1 MLDLTSSYQDRTAQP
16 FVPQNPTARES
27 AALGGFGGFGGLAAN
42 EISYARDEE
51 IYGEGEPSEYLYCV
65 RRGAVRT
72 FKLLRDGRRQIDAF
86 HLPGEYFGLSASQAH
101 RLTAEAVID
110 SKAVIVKRRVLEARA
125 RQEAEIACAMWRL
138 AADDLR
144 NAQDHMLLLGR
155 KNAKERVVAFLLDMD
170 RRLTVAGV
178 MALPMCRRDIGD
190 YLGLTLETVSRSLS
204 ALAEAGALS
213 FNGSRQIMLNNR
225 ARLQAM
231 TE

>member
-1 MLDLTSSYQDRTAQP
+1 MLDLTPSYQDRGAP
-16 FVPQNPTARES
+16 RFIRVNPS
-27 AALGGFGGFGGLAAN
+27 AGEPVAFRGLDGLAGK
-42 EISYARDEE
+42 EISYDRDEE
-51 IYGEGEPSEYLYCV
+51 IYGDGEPAEYFHCV
-65 RRGAVRT
+65 RRGTVRT

-86 HLPGEYFGLSASQAH
+86 HLPGEYFGLGAARIH

-110 SKAVIVKRRVLEARA
+110 SRVVIVKRKALESRA
-125 RQEAEIACAMWRL
+125 AEEADIACAMWRL
-138 AADDLR
+138 AADNLR

-155 KNAKERVVAFLLDMD
+155 KNALERVVAFLLDMD

-204 ALAEAGALS
+204 ALAEKGALS
-213 FNGSRQIMLNNR
+213 FNGSRQIILNNR

>member
-1 MLDLTSSYQDRTAQP
+1 MLDLTTSYQNRGAP
-16 FVPQNPTARES
+16 RFVPMNPAGGEPVALS
-27 AALGGFGGFGGLAAN
+27 GLGGLVAK
-42 EISYARDEE
+42 EVSYDRDGE
-51 IYGEGEPSEYLYCV
+51 IYGEGESAEYLYCV

-86 HLPGEYFGLSASQAH
+86 HLPGEYFGLSAGEAH
-101 RLTAEAVID
+101 RLTAEAVVD
-110 SKAVIVKRRVLEARA
+110 SKVVIVKRRALESRA
-125 RQEAEIACAMWRL
+125 TSEAEIACAMWKL

-155 KNAKERVVAFLLDMD
+155 KNAMERVVAFLLDMD
-170 RRLTVAGV
+170 RRLSVAGV

-204 ALAEAGALS
+204 ALAEKGALS
-213 FNGSRQIMLNNR
+213 FNGSRQIILNNR

>member
-1 MLDLTSSYQDRTAQP
+1 MLDLTTSYVERRVT
-16 FVPQNPTARES
+16 
-27 AALGGFGGFGGLAAN
+27 GFLPATTGFNLPAVLKGRGGLAAK
-42 EISYARDEE
+42 EISFDRDEE
-51 IYGEGEPSEYLYCV
+51 IYGEGEPAEYLFCV

-86 HLPGEYFGLSASQAH
+86 HLPGEYFGMSAGDVH
-101 RLTAEAVID
+101 RLTAEAVAD
-110 SKAVIVKRRVLEARA
+110 SRVAIVKRRTLEARA
-125 RQEAEIACAMWRL
+125 TYDAETACALWRL

-144 NAQDHMLLLGR
+144 NAQEHMLLLGR
-155 KNAKERVVAFLLDMD
+155 KNAMERVVAFLLEMD

-178 MALPMCRRDIGD
+178 MELPMCRRDIGD

-204 ALAEAGALS
+204 ALAENGALS

-225 ARLQAM
+225 ERLKAM

>member
-1 MLDLTSSYQDRTAQP
+1 MLDMANSFQDRGAQR
-16 FVPQNPTARES
+16 FVPLNPS
-27 AALGGFGGFGGLAAN
+27 AGEPSAPRGLGGLAAK
-42 EISYARDEE
+42 EVSYDRDEE

-86 HLPGEYFGLSASQAH
+86 HLPGEYFGLSASETH
-101 RLTAEAVID
+101 RLSAEAVID
-110 SKAVIVKRRVLEARA
+110 AKVVIVKRRALETRA
-125 RQEAEIACAMWRL
+125 MQEADIACAMWRL

-155 KNAKERVVAFLLDMD
+155 KNALERVVAFLLDMD
-170 RRLTVAGV
+170 RRLSVAGV

-204 ALAEAGALS
+204 ALAEKGALS
-213 FNGSRQIMLNNR
+213 FNGSRQIILNNR

>member
-1 MLDLTSSYQDRTAQP
+1 MLDLANTYQDRGAQR
-16 FVPQNPTARES
+16 FVPINP
-27 AALGGFGGFGGLAAN
+27 AAGEPAPLRGLGGLAAK
-42 EISYARDEE
+42 EVSYDRDEE
-51 IYGEGEPSEYLYCV
+51 IYGEGEPGEYLYCV

-86 HLPGEYFGLSASQAH
+86 HLPGEYFGLSASETH
-101 RLTAEAVID
+101 RLTAEAVVD
-110 SKAVIVKRRVLEARA
+110 SKVVIVKRRGLEARA
-125 RQEAEIACAMWRL
+125 AQEADIACAMWRL

-155 KNAKERVVAFLLDMD
+155 KNAIERVVAFLLDMD

-204 ALAEAGALS
+204 ALAEKGALS

>member
-1 MLDLTSSYQDRTAQP
+1 MLDMANSYQDRGAQR
-16 FVPQNPTARES
+16 FVPLNPPAGEP
-27 AALGGFGGFGGLAAN
+27 AAPRGLGGLAAK
-42 EISYARDEE
+42 EVSYDRDEE

-86 HLPGEYFGLSASQAH
+86 HLPGEYFGLSASETH

-110 SKAVIVKRRVLEARA
+110 TRVVIVKRRALEARA
-125 RQEAEIACAMWRL
+125 MQEADIACAMWRL

-155 KNAKERVVAFLLDMD
+155 KNALERVVAFLLDMD

-204 ALAEAGALS
+204 ALAEKGALS
-213 FNGSRQIMLNNR
+213 FNGSRQIILNNR